1 MKLCKGGFKK
11 LLSVGSGRLE
21 TMLAAARDG
30 AEEAPYD
37 LRYLHRG
44 CNAELSQKR
53 ALVHQ
58 YLTQLYNEVAEPMP
72 DGMNSRKRPRHGELR
87 QDPKDLDRSAIKHL
101 PPGTFAEYHSQFEAC
116 HPGVKVSSKL
126 FCAEWQAGFLEK
138 LRVRKATHHTKCA
151 QCIAHRLIIKQVG
164 HCPPACRAQR
174 EEYDKHL
181 KRQYMDRRTY
191 WDVRAQ
197 SRLDPSRA
205 AGGGR
210 RAFDVCCILDSM
222 DQAKHSWPRSTTMLS
237 KTFGSFPR
245 PRLTSTTVIVHGH
258 AVVTALSDHL
268 TSSNSSRLVEV
279 LAHALTELSKTKLD
293 VRSAHLHIQ
302 GDNCSKE
309 LKNNTLVRAGA
320 MWTALRKV
328 SGVSLGFLTS
338 GHSHEDVDGLFSLM
352 GAHIAAHKE
361 LHTPDAFQ
369 ACLQEFLDKTTTR
382 PFEAYKKVVIM
393 NEFHDWCL
401 GLRYYLRTPFT
412 QEELLAR
419 ALWRSDLERHWRAG
433 RAPPLPHGA
442 LRGFRTGLLSV
453 HLLLQQD

>member
-116 HPGVKVSSKL
+116 HPGVKVSRKL

-151 QCIAHRLIIKQVG
+151 QCIARRLIIKQVG

-197 SRLDPSRA
+197 RDWIHQERPEVAGEPSTCAAYWTPWIRQSTRGLDP
-205 AGGGR
+205 
-210 RAFDVCCILDSM
+210 
-222 DQAKHSWPRSTTMLS
+222 PRCYQKPL
-237 KTFGSFPR
+237 
-245 PRLTSTTVIVHGH
+245 
-258 AVVTALSDHL
+258 
-268 TSSNSSRLVEV
+268 
-279 LAHALTELSKTKLD
+279 
-293 VRSAHLHIQ
+293 
-302 GDNCSKE
+302 
-309 LKNNTLVRAGA
+309 
-320 MWTALRKV
+320 
-328 SGVSLGFLTS
+328 GV
-338 GHSHEDVDGLFSLM
+338 
-352 GAHIAAHKE
+352 
-361 LHTPDAFQ
+361 
-369 ACLQEFLDKTTTR
+369 
-382 PFEAYKKVVIM
+382 
-393 NEFHDWCL
+393 FHD
-401 GLRYYLRTPFT
+401 
-412 QEELLAR
+412 
-419 ALWRSDLERHWRAG
+419 
-433 RAPPLPHGA
+433 HG
-442 LRGFRTGLLSV
+442 
-453 HLLLQQD
+453 